1 MDKKVKNRLS
11 SVLLVMGVFFAL
23 LVVLYF
29 TLSGKLDFLEVETNE
44 TVTVSNNGIIPTG
57 VIYETNENGETVTVS
72 NNVIIPSGV
81 IYETNENGETIT
93 ISNVGELENITTT
106 HIENSEIFTFPNIE
120 TSETFTFPH
129 IR

>member
-29 TLSGKLDFLEVETNE
+29 TLLGKLDFLEVETNE
-44 TVTVSNNGIIPTG
+44 TVTISSNWIIPT
-57 VIYETNENGETVTVS
+57 
-72 NNVIIPSGV
+72 GV

-93 ISNVGELENITTT
+93 ISNVGELGNITIT
-106 HIENSEIFTFPNIE
+106 HIENSETFTLPNIE
-120 TSETFTFPH
+120 NSETFTFPH